1 MRGAKDDA
9 VQDLGKAL
17 DYRFREPQLLT
28 DALTHPS
35 VDAARGQA
43 SAFERL
49 EFLGDRVLGLIV
61 ADMLFKRFPNET
73 EGHLARRQAA
83 LVRREALARVA
94 RDLGID
100 KAVIL
105 SKSEDEG
112 SGRSNPG
119 LLADACEAVLG
130 AVFADGGLEA
140 AAGIIRKHWEPL
152 VAEAIAPPRDA
163 KTALQEWAQG
173 RGLPLPVYS
182 VLEQAGLAHEP
193 MFHVSVAV
201 AGEKPADGK
210 GTSKRAAEQAAAAVL
225 LDRLTR

>member
-17 DYRFREPQLLT
+17 EYRFNEPQLLIG
-28 DALTHPS
+28 ALTHPS
-35 VDAARGQA
+35 VDSGRGQV

-49 EFLGDRVLGLIV
+49 EFLGDRVLGLVV
-61 ADMLFKRFPNET
+61 ADMIFKRFPNEA

-83 LVRREALARVA
+83 LVRRESLARVA
-94 RDLGID
+94 RTLGID

-112 SGRSNPG
+112 TGRSNPA

-130 AVFADGGLEA
+130 AVYADGGLEPA
-140 AAGIIRKHWEPL
+140 AIIIRKHWEPL

-173 RGLPLPVYS
+173 RGLPLPVYT
-182 VLEQAGLAHEP
+182 VIDQAGLAHEP
-193 MFHVSVAV
+193 MFHVSVIV
-201 AGEKPADGK
+201 EGEKPANGK
-210 GTSKRAAEQAAAAVL
+210 GTSKRAAEQAAAASL
-225 LDRLTR
+225 LDQLTR

>member
-9 VQDLGKAL
+9 VQDLGNAL
-17 DYRFREPQLLT
+17 EYRFREPQLLI

-35 VDAARGQA
+35 VDAARGRA

-49 EFLGDRVLGLIV
+49 EFLGDRVLGLVV
-61 ADMLFKRFPNET
+61 AEMIFKRFPNEA

-83 LVRREALARVA
+83 LVRRESLARVA
-94 RDLGID
+94 LVVGLD

-112 SGRSNPG
+112 TGRSNPA

-130 AVFADGGLEA
+130 AVYADGGLDA
-140 AAGIIRKHWEPL
+140 AAAIIRKHWDPL

-173 RGLPLPVYS
+173 RGLPLPAYT

-193 MFHVSVAV
+193 MFHISVTV
-201 AGEKPADGK
+201 EGEKPAEGK
-210 GTSKRAAEQAAAAVL
+210 GTSKRAAEQAAATSL

>member
-1 MRGAKDDA
+1 MGGAKDDA

-17 DYRFREPQLLT
+17 DYRFNEPQLLVN
-28 DALTHPS
+28 ALTHPS
-35 VDAARGQA
+35 VDALRGQA

-61 ADMLFKRFPNET
+61 ADMIFKRFPNET

-83 LVRREALARVA
+83 LVRRESLARVA
-94 RDLGID
+94 RTIGLD

-112 SGRSNPG
+112 SGRSNPA

-130 AVFADGGLEA
+130 AVYADGGLDA
-140 AAGIIRKHWEPL
+140 AAAIIRKHWDPL

-173 RGLPLPVYS
+173 RGLPLPSYTVI
-182 VLEQAGLAHEP
+182 EQAGLAHEP
-193 MFHVSVAV
+193 MFHVSVTV
-201 AGEKPADGK
+201 EGEKPADGK
-210 GTSKRAAEQAAAAVL
+210 GTSKRAAEQAAAAAL
-225 LDRLTR
+225 LDQLTR

>member
-17 DYRFREPQLLT
+17 DYRFQEPQLLI

-35 VDAARGQA
+35 VDSARGQA

-49 EFLGDRVLGLIV
+49 EFLGDRVLGLVV
-61 ADMLFKRFPNET
+61 ADMIYRRFPKEA

-83 LVRREALARVA
+83 LVKRESLARVA

-130 AVFADGGLEA
+130 AVYADGGLDA
-140 AAGIIRKHWEPL
+140 AAAIIRKHWDPL

-173 RGLPLPVYS
+173 RGLPLPAYS

-193 MFHVSVAV
+193 MFHVSVV
-201 AGEKPADGK
+201 VEGEKPGDGR
-210 GTSKRAAEQAAAAVL
+210 GTSKRAAEQAAAASL